1 MQTVTLSI
9 FRFNEFEKRLWVLG
23 QMTANKLG
31 MHHLPKAKFWKMF
44 GSGTGQGFT
53 PKPNWN
59 VWSLLAVWPDEETAR
74 REVAESPI
82 YQRWGKMADESYTVL
97 LRPTSAWGKWDGKE
111 PFEPVKPSADVRP
124 IAALTRATIKFWKAE
139 RFWARE
145 PAISHMIG
153 KNKDVVFKI
162 GVGEVPFLQQ
172 VTFSVWP
179 DAKPMEEFARGAGGP
194 HGEAIK
200 SVRAENWFKEELYAR
215 FQILGTIGK
224 WEGKDPVGE
233 ALTARP
239 AAAPKP
245 AVEAPKPAPAPAAAK
260 PAPVVEAP
268 RPAPA
273 VEVAQKPALAVEMPK
288 AAEAPKPAP
297 APEAPKP
304 APAAVAAKPAPAPA
318 PKPGHHGGK
327 SNFKGKPGKGGRKEN
342 A

>member
-31 MHHLPKAKFWKMF
+31 MHYLPKASFWKMF

-53 PKPNWN
+53 PKPNWH
-59 VWSLLAVWPDEETAR
+59 VWSILAVWPDEETAR

-97 LRPTSAWGKWDGKE
+97 LSPTSAWGQWDGKE
-111 PFEPVKPSADVRP
+111 PFAPVKPSSDVRP

-179 DAKPMEEFARGAGGP
+179 DSKSMEEFARGAGGP

-215 FQILGTIGK
+215 FQILGSIGK

-233 ALTARP
+233 ALNARP

-245 AVEAPKPAPAPAAAK
+245 AVEAPKPAPAPVVEKPAPAVEAPKAAPAPVAEKAAVAVEMPKPASAAAAPK

-268 RPAPA
+268 
-273 VEVAQKPALAVEMPK
+273 
-288 AAEAPKPAP
+288 KPAP
-297 APEAPKP
+297 AP
-304 APAAVAAKPAPAPA
+304 VASRPQ
-318 PKPGHHGGK
+318 GGK
-327 SNFKGKPGKGGRKEN
+327 PNFKGKPGKGGRKEN